1 MKSIQSLKKKGGEK
15 EMFGKRGLAAAVN
28 VVDMVMGIIILVIM
42 IAAAAIPVIQ
52 DTLDN
57 ANITGIPATILSLVP
72 VFLALLALIAVSR
85 AF

>member
-1 MKSIQSLKKKGGEK
+1 
-15 EMFGKRGLAAAVN
+15 MFGKRGLAAAVN

-52 DTLDN
+52 DTLSN
-57 ANITGIPATILSLVP
+57 ANITGIPSTVLSLVP